1 MKSNKIATG
10 VFIITVLLIAKF
22 SDLSAFKCCT
32 LLLIGLWAFHE
43 QSEFIKAGGF
53 HG

>member
-10 VFIITVLLIAKF
+10 VFITAVLLIAKF
-22 SDLSAFKCCT
+22 SDLSAFKCC
-32 LLLIGLWAFHE
+32 LILLIGLWAFHE
-43 QSEFIKAGGF
+43 QSEFIKGGGF